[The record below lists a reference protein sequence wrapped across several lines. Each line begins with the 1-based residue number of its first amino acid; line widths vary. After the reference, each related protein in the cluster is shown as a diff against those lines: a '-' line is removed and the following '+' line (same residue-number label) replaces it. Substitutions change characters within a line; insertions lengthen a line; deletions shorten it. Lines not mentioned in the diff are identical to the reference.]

1 MKLETKVWLVI
12 FALAGLYLATR
23 AATTGI
29 GVGYTET
36 VDGITQPTTYTQA
49 QLGFGEVSWPHT
61 AGIWTAA
68 FMTLAVLS
76 FLYRDNLIYK
86 LSESVFI
93 GVSAAY
99 WMVVSFWTV
108 LVPNLMGK
116 LWPRLTQSWAMPGL
130 SPVHDEHWWINLVPL
145 VLGVMLL
152 WRLAPRGTWISRWPL
167 AFIIG
172 TTAGLKLVS
181 FLQADFMSQIKASI
195 KPLLVVD
202 AGGSIVWLDSLSNT
216 VLLVSM
222 LAALTYFFFSWEH
235 RGVFGKVSRVGV
247 LVLMITF
254 GAAFANTVMARIALL
269 GIRFEF
275 LFDDWLWLV
284 DLEKQRLGM

>member
-1 MKLETKVWLVI
+1 MKLETKIWLVI
-12 FALAGLYLATR
+12 FAVAGAYLAFR

-29 GVGYTET
+29 GVGYSET
-36 VDGITQPTTYTQA
+36 VDGITQPATYTQA
-49 QLGFGEVSWPHT
+49 QLGFGEVSWSRT

-68 FMTLAVLS
+68 FMTLAVMS
-76 FLYRDNLIYK
+76 FLYRDNLVYK

-108 LVPNLMGK
+108 LIPNLMGK
-116 LWPRLTQSWAMPGL
+116 LLPQLTQSWAMPGL
-130 SPVHDEHWWINLVPL
+130 SPVHDEHWAINLVPL

-152 WRLAPRGTWISRWPL
+152 WRLAPKGTWISRWPL

-202 AGGSIVWLDSLSNT
+202 ASKSIVWLDSLSNT
-216 VLLVSM
+216 ILLVSM

-235 RGVFGKVSRVGV
+235 KGVFGKVSRVGV

-284 DLEKQRLGM
+284 DLDKQRLGM

>member
-1 MKLETKVWLVI
+1 MTRERTIWLLLCV
-12 FALAGLYLATR
+12 LAGGWLLVR
-23 AATTGI
+23 ACTTGV
-29 GVGYTET
+29 GVGYVEAI
-36 VDGITQPTTYTQA
+36 DGASVPASYTQA
-49 QLGFGEVSWPHT
+49 QLGFAETSWSRT

-68 FMTLAVLS
+68 FMTVAVMS
-76 FLYRDNLIYK
+76 FLYKDNVFYK
-86 LSESVFI
+86 LSEAVFI

-99 WMVVSFWTV
+99 WMVVAFWTV
-108 LVPNLMGK
+108 LVPNLIGK
-116 LWPRLTQSWAMPGL
+116 IFPATVQSWAMPGL
-130 SPVHDEHWWINLVPL
+130 SPVRDEHWWINIIPL

-152 WRLAPRGTWISRWPL
+152 WRLVPKGGWISKWPL
-167 AFIIG
+167 AFVIG

-181 FLQADFMSQIKASI
+181 FLQADFLSQIRASI
-195 KPLLVVD
+195 KPL
-202 AGGSIVWLDSLSNT
+202 IVTGADGAIQWGQSFSNSL
-216 VLLVSM
+216 LLVSV

-235 RGVFGKVSRVGV
+235 KGALGKASRVGV
-247 LVLMITF
+247 WVLMITF

>member
-1 MKLETKVWLVI
+1 MKRETKLWLLIGVI
-12 FALAGLYLATR
+12 AGLVLVGR
-23 AATTGI
+23 AVTMGAGTG
-29 GVGYTET
+29 YAET

-49 QLGFGEVSWPHT
+49 HLGFGETSLART

-68 FMTLAVLS
+68 FMTLAVFS
-76 FLYRDNLIYK
+76 FLYNDNVVYK

-108 LVPNLMGK
+108 LVPNLLGK
-116 LWPRLTQSWAMPGL
+116 LLPQLTQSWAMPGL
-130 SPVHDEHWWINLVPL
+130 SPVRDAHWQVNLVPL

-152 WRLAPRGTWISRWPL
+152 WRLAPKGAWISRWPL

-181 FLQADFMSQIKASI
+181 FLQADFLSQIKASI
-195 KPLLVVD
+195 KPLLVTD
-202 AGGSIVWLDSLSNT
+202 ASGSIVWLDSISSTL
-216 VLLVSM
+216 LLVSM

-235 RGVFGKVSRVGV
+235 KGAFGRVSRVGV

>member
-1 MKLETKVWLVI
+1 MKQESKLWLVVCV
-12 FALAGLYLATR
+12 LAGLLLVGR
-23 AATTGI
+23 AVVTGA
-29 GVGYTET
+29 GTGYSET
-36 VDGITQPTTYTQA
+36 VDGVTQPTTWTQA
-49 QLGFGEVSWPHT
+49 QLGFGEISFSRTV
-61 AGIWTAA
+61 GIWTAA
-68 FMTLAVLS
+68 LMTLAVFS
-76 FLYRDNLIYK
+76 FLYQDNVFYK
-86 LSESVFI
+86 LAEAVFI

-108 LVPNLMGK
+108 LVPNLLGK
-116 LWPRLTQSWAMPGL
+116 LMPGFTQSWAMPGM
-130 SPVHDEHWWINLVPL
+130 SPVHDEHWMVNLVPL

-152 WRLAPRGTWISRWPL
+152 WRLAPKGGWISRWPL

-181 FLQADFMSQIKASI
+181 FLQADFLSQIRESI
-195 KPLLVVD
+195 KPLWVQD
-202 AGGSIVWLDSLSNT
+202 ANGSVLWMESSSNT
-216 VLLVSM
+216 ILLISM

-235 RGVFGKVSRVGV
+235 KGAFGKVSRVGV

-275 LFDDWLWLV
+275 LLDDWLWLV

>member
-1 MKLETKVWLVI
+1 MKLETKIWLVI
-12 FALAGLYLATR
+12 FVVAGAYLCFR
-23 AATTGI
+23 AATTGV
-29 GVGYTET
+29 GVGYSET
-36 VDGITQPTTYTQA
+36 VDGVTQPTTSTQA
-49 QLGFGEVSWPHT
+49 QLGFGEVSWSRT

-68 FMTLAVLS
+68 FMTLAVFS

-116 LWPRLTQSWAMPGL
+116 LLPQLTQSWAMPGL
-130 SPVHDEHWWINLVPL
+130 SPVHDEHWAINLVPL

-152 WRLAPRGTWISRWPL
+152 WRLAPQGTWISRWPL

-202 AGGSIVWLDSLSNT
+202 ANRSIVWLDSLSNT
-216 VLLVSM
+216 ILLVSM
-222 LAALTYFFFSWEH
+222 LSALTYFFFSWEH
-235 RGVFGKVSRVGV
+235 KGVFGKVSRVGV

-284 DLEKQRLGM
+284 DLDQQRLGM